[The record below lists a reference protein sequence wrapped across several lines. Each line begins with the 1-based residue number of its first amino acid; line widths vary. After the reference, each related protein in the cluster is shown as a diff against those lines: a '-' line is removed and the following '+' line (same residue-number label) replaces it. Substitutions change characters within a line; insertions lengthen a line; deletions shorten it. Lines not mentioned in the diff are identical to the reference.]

1 MNYEYISVPSAWLSY
16 KTYDDIELYQED
28 ADEGQELLTYCIN
41 NNNYIHSKYFTI
53 KKGTEWLCNSEDEF
67 LEKVQL
73 AKLERLL

>member
-1 MNYEYISVPSAWLSY
+1 MNYEYISVPSAWLSN
-16 KTYDDIELYQED
+16 KTYNDIELYQED
-28 ADEGQELLTYCIN
+28 ADEGQELLTY
-41 NNNYIHSKYFTI
+41 YIGDNTYNHNKYFAI